1 MGNVLGSFLTQE
13 MLTVEHTQQRHA
25 PYVPAINK
33 AFMRHIMAQHGA
45 VAIVSGEVAIAVVNA
60 L

>member
-1 MGNVLGSFLTQE
+1 MLGSFSTRATLFVVATE
-13 MLTVEHTQQRHA
+13 ERR
-25 PYVPAINK
+25 VPNVHAINK
-33 AFMRHIMAQHGA
+33 VFMRHIMAQHGA

>member
-33 AFMRHIMAQHGA
+33 AFMGQDGA
-45 VAIVSGEVAIAVVNA
+45 MVIVSGSVASAMVYA
-60 L
+60 K

>member
-33 AFMRHIMAQHGA
+33 ANIGGIGA
-45 VAIVSGEVAIAVVNA
+45 MAIVSGLVVYA
-60 L
+60 K